1 MTRYSVEKF
10 STSSQAQMDHFRNAT
25 AMMSAR
31 YTSANKKMSIVL
43 QTY

>member
-1 MTRYSVEKF
+1 VEKF
-10 STSSQAQMDHFRNAT
+10 STSSHAQMDHFRNAT

-31 YTSANKKMSIVL
+31 YTSAKKKTSILL